1 MLSYRWWCGR
11 AATALLQGMRPIGV
25 AGMIR
30 RPKILVIGSYGW
42 RNDLAT
48 KEIELADTLAA
59 EIGRE
64 FVHKDIDIVF
74 GGAFD
79 LGAKIIE
86 GAKSACAMRGVS
98 LNERLVTYHAKSYP
112 PIAAARQGQLYRLR
126 DDDTYWTRVVMEVD
140 GVVAISGRTN
150 TRNVLDLAQTLHKP
164 LFPFGLFEGA
174 ALNYWERLNDS
185 SLRWLGDHGQ
195 SPDVLASILAETI
208 VRRYAPGWIVGQV
221 FVIMHFTA
229 DRSVYDTIVDECANL
244 APTLTVKRA
253 DERPESS
260 VIMEDVKRYI
270 LESEFIIVDLSHER
284 PNVYYELGY
293 AHGVGN
299 QPSDIL
305 LIARADA
312 SVHFDIIGLRVHRYD
327 SLNALRNLIRNEFAL
342 MVENRRRQD

>member
-1 MLSYRWWCGR
+1 M
-11 AATALLQGMRPIGV
+11 V
-25 AGMIR
+25 R
-30 RPKILVIGSYGW
+30 RPRILVIGSYGW
-42 RNDLAT
+42 REDLA
-48 KEIELADTLAA
+48 KCEIEAADRLAA
-59 EIGRE
+59 EVGRV
-64 FVHKDIDIVF
+64 FVHNDIDIVF

-86 GAKSACAMRGVS
+86 GAKTACTTRGVS
-98 LNERLVTYHAKSYP
+98 LSERLVTYHAKSYP
-112 PIAAARQGQLYRLR
+112 PIAAARNGQLYRLR

-140 GVVAISGRTN
+140 GVVAISGRAN

-174 ALNYWERLNDS
+174 ALSFWERLNDS
-185 SLRWLGDHGQ
+185 GLRWLGDLGK
-195 SPDVLASILAETI
+195 SPAEMAAMLAEAI
-208 VRRYAPGWIVGQV
+208 VRRHAPSWVVGQV
-221 FVIMHFTA
+221 FVIMHFEA

-244 APTLTVKRA
+244 TPKLTTKRA

-270 LESEFIIVDLSHER
+270 LESEFIIVDLTHER

-312 SVHFDIIGLRVHRYD
+312 SVHFDIVGLRVHRYD

-342 MVENRRRQD
+342 MVENRRKQDLVSSV